1 MPGITSETMSIPTQV
16 LSLLEPLVKQ
26 YEGCRLSAYQ
36 DSNGN
41 WTIGWGHKIPASRL
55 PCIQSEADAW
65 LEQDLDLA
73 YNELLRSDASMH
85 LESAARQA
93 ALTDFVYNLGIGVYC
108 KSTLHSA
115 VLVRAWQNV
124 KTQLA
129 LWVHAGG
136 KVEPGL
142 VRRRQSEIALIG

>member
-1 MPGITSETMSIPTQV
+1 MSIPAEI
-16 LSLLEPLVKQ
+16 LSILEPLVKQ
-26 YEGCRLSAYQ
+26 SEGCKLEAYQ
-36 DSNGN
+36 DQNKN
-41 WTIGWGHKIPASRL
+41 WTIGWGHKIPGRRE
-55 PCIQSEADAW
+55 PCTQDEADRW

-73 YNELLRSDASMH
+73 YNELLHSDTSIH

-93 ALTDFVYNLGIGVYC
+93 ALTDFVYNLGIGTYS

-115 VLVRAWQNV
+115 VTVRAWQSV

-136 KVEPGL
+136 KVEAGL
-142 VRRRQSEIALIG
+142 VRRRTAEIALIG